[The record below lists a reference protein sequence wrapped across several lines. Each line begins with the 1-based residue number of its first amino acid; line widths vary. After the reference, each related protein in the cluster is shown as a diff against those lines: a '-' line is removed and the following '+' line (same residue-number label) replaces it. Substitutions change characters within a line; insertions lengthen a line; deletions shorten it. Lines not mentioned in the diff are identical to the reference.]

1 MVNEVLMVV
10 KITIA
15 MLGGNTFPVD
25 IEMITTQEHCEQ
37 EIKNLRDTYKSQES
51 ELNELQVIMDEMNE
65 SRESMRNRIL
75 VCKEQ
80 GRGAL
85 LTIERLEREKSSNL

>member
-37 EIKNLRDTYKSQES
+37 EIKNFNPIR
-51 ELNELQVIMDEMNE
+51 LNFVGNEIKVQAECLPLTEEDKQAIMNE
-65 SRESMRNRIL
+65 TEEGVDI
-75 VCKEQ
+75 
-80 GRGAL
+80 
-85 LTIERLEREKSSNL
+85 

>member
-37 EIKNLRDTYKSQES
+37 EIKNFNPIKLNFVGNVICVKAECLPLTEEDKRDIIEGQTE
-51 ELNELQVIMDEMNE
+51 EGVI
-65 SRESMRNRIL
+65 L
-75 VCKEQ
+75 
-80 GRGAL
+80 
-85 LTIERLEREKSSNL
+85 

>member
-37 EIKNLRDTYKSQES
+37 EIKNFNPIRLNFVGNEIKVQAECLPLTEEDKRD
-51 ELNELQVIMDEMNE
+51 IMNE
-65 SRESMRNRIL
+65 NEEGVDI
-75 VCKEQ
+75 
-80 GRGAL
+80 
-85 LTIERLEREKSSNL
+85 

>member
-37 EIKNLRDTYKSQES
+37 EIKNFNPIKLNFVGNVISVKAECLPLTEKDKRDIIEGQTE
-51 ELNELQVIMDEMNE
+51 EGVI
-65 SRESMRNRIL
+65 L
-75 VCKEQ
+75 
-80 GRGAL
+80 
-85 LTIERLEREKSSNL
+85 

>member
-25 IEMITTQEHCEQ
+25 IEMITTQKHCEQ
-37 EIKNLRDTYKSQES
+37 EIKNFKY
-51 ELNELQVIMDEMNE
+51 
-65 SRESMRNRIL
+65 
-75 VCKEQ
+75 
-80 GRGAL
+80 
-85 LTIERLEREKSSNL
+85 

>member
-25 IEMITTQEHCEQ
+25 IEMITTQEHCEL
-37 EIKNLRDTYKSQES
+37 EIKNFNPIKLNFVGNVISVKAECLPLTEEDKRDIIEGQTE
-51 ELNELQVIMDEMNE
+51 EGVI
-65 SRESMRNRIL
+65 L
-75 VCKEQ
+75 
-80 GRGAL
+80 
-85 LTIERLEREKSSNL
+85 